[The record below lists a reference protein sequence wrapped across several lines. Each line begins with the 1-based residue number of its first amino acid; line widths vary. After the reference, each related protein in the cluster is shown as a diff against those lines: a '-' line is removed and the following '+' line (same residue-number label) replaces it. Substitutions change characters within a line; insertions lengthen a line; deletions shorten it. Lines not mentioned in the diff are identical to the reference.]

1 MTSAAVATEP
11 RTAENPIRRGATE
24 DRILK
29 FMKLWVPSADAVEL
43 MGPLPDEV
51 DVVVVEHGQPLPKGG
66 EEVEF
71 VVPSWM
77 DKVAVAAMLPHLT
90 NLKVVQVLNAGYD
103 WVTPL
108 VDDTVTICNAGDANA
123 AAVADWCAA
132 AILTELRLFPTFAR
146 QQIRHTWAVR
156 AGKPVSA
163 HTIGIL
169 GYGAIG
175 KSLHERLRPFGCT
188 VVPIASRAREA
199 IHGVDELAVLL
210 PSLDVLVCLTPL
222 TDATHG
228 LVNAEMLALM
238 RNGSTVVNAGRGAVV
253 DTEALLAELVS
264 GRLRAVLD
272 VTDPEPLP
280 ADHAL
285 WDAPNVRITPH
296 VAGAT
301 TSFFAFTYPV
311 VAQNVHRYLA
321 GEPLTNVVQGPL
333 FQPRKVRFD

>member
-1 MTSAAVATEP
+1 M
-11 RTAENPIRRGATE
+11 G
-24 DRILK
+24 
-29 FMKLWVPSADAVEL
+29 MKLWVPSADAVEL
-43 MGPLPDEV
+43 MGPLPDGV
-51 DVVVVEHGQPLPKGG
+51 DVVVVEHGQPLPDGAD
-66 EEVEF
+66 EVEF

-77 DKVAVAAMLPHLT
+77 DKVAVAAMMPQLT

-108 VDDTVTICNAGDANA
+108 VKETVTICNAGDANA

-132 AILTELRLFPTFAR
+132 AILSELRLFPTFAR
-146 QQIRHTWAVR
+146 QQQHHSWAIR
-156 AGKPVSA
+156 AGRPVSA

-175 KSLHERLRPFGCT
+175 KALHERLRPFGCT
-188 VVPIASRAREA
+188 VVPIASRAREG
-199 IHGVDELAVLL
+199 IHGVGELSALL
-210 PSLDVLVCLTPL
+210 PALDVLVCLTPL

-238 RNGSTVVNAGRGAVV
+238 SDGSTVVNAGRGAVV
-253 DTEALLAELVS
+253 DTHALLAELMS

-272 VTDPEPLP
+272 VTEPEPLP

-285 WDAPNVRITPH
+285 WDAPNIRITPH

-311 VAQNVHRYLA
+311 VAENVRRYLA
-321 GEPLTNVVQGPL
+321 GGPLLNVVQGPSI
-333 FQPRKVRFD
+333 QPR